1 MQEVLLFAAVA
12 VMFSFGWFL
21 MGKLDGFLEANG
33 HGQKLQR
40 SSGGSTL
47 WLGVCNPMVAEN
59 MTDVLEQY
67 SQLYP
72 EMSVRVFCEP
82 EEELLKG
89 FSAGKFDVVF
99 LPKSAQIPAPEKKS
113 TFSA

>member
-12 VMFSFGWFL
+12 AMFSFGWFL
-21 MGKLDGFLEANG
+21 MGKLDGFLEAKG
-33 HGQKLQR
+33 QGQKLQR
-40 SSGGSTL
+40 SPGGNTL
-47 WLGVCNPMVAEN
+47 WLGVCNPMIAES

-72 EMSVRVFCEP
+72 DISVRVFCGP

-89 FSAGKFDVVF
+89 FSTEKFDVVF
-99 LPKSAQIPAPEKKS
+99 LPKGAQNPALEKKS